1 VQQVRRVWGLLNH
14 AAKPI
19 LWLAGFIAA
28 TLVIWDAGS
37 SVVDSLR
44 WREKEYDKL
53 TQIHAGSNLAFVQ
66 ELLGEPAFTRK
77 VAEGFE
83 ENIFIGRGGEYV
95 VQAVTDGVER
105 VRFFSVTSC
114 NEGFQPSFTSGW
126 GTVTLQDRPMSEAA
140 AFDIPPELA
149 RATSEVDRF
158 GNNRHRVL
166 NYLTGSTISTPE
178 HYVETWQPSNASG
191 NRTYFVAVNPLCL
204 ASDQYVDWAGAGTAY
219 TGGTEEAPA
228 AFRDL
233 RQKYSA
239 NTYAELDQD
248 TQSDIDDNGWLVE
261 LGAPIGASGF
271 DLPPGV
277 VEDGRTRMP

>member
-1 VQQVRRVWGLLNH
+1 LQQVRRAWDFVNH
-14 AAKPI
+14 AAKPV
-19 LWLAGFIAA
+19 LWLSGFIAA
-28 TLVIWDAGS
+28 ILVIWDAGS

-53 TQIHAGSNLAFVQ
+53 MQIHAGSNLAFAK

-83 ENIFIGRGGEYV
+83 ENIFIGRGEEYF
-95 VQAVTDGVER
+95 VQAVTDGVDR

-114 NEGFQPSFTSGW
+114 NEDFQPSFTSRW
-126 GTVTLQDRPMSEAA
+126 GTVELQDRAMSEAA
-140 AFDIPPELA
+140 VVDI
-149 RATSEVDRF
+149 RTEVADAASDADRF
-158 GNNRHRVL
+158 STNSMRGL
-166 NYLTGSTISTPE
+166 DYLTGSTVSTPE

-204 ASDQYVDWAGAGTAY
+204 ASDQYVSWAGAGTIY
-219 TGGTEEAPA
+219 KGPIEEAPT
-228 AFRDL
+228 AFLDL

-248 TQSDIDDNGWLVE
+248 TKSDIDDSGWLVE
-261 LGAPIGASGF
+261 LGVPIGVSGF

-277 VEDGRTRMP
+277 AQDGQTRMP